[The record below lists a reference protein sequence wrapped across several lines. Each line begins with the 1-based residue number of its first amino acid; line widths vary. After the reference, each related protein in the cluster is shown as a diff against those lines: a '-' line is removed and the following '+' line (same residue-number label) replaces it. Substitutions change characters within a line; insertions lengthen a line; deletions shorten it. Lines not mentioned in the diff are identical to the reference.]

1 MKIFIYK
8 ILLIFLFIFIT
19 FHLTFNYALRSIER
33 KIDTIGSKENIEIF
47 QNEIREQI
55 KESIQKDEILN
66 KEDAILLRKFLEKV
80 RSEIYKQN

>member
-8 ILLIFLFIFIT
+8 SLLIFLFIFIT

-55 KESIQKDEILN
+55 KESIQKDKILN

-80 RSEIYKQN
+80 RSEIYKLD

>member
-8 ILLIFLFIFIT
+8 SLLIFLFIFIT

-33 KIDTIGSKENIEIF
+33 KIDAIGSRENIEIF
-47 QNEIREQI
+47 QNKIRGQI

-80 RSEIYKQN
+80 RSEIYKRN

>member
-8 ILLIFLFIFIT
+8 SLLIFLFIFIT

>member
-8 ILLIFLFIFIT
+8 SLLIFLFIFIT

-55 KESIQKDEILN
+55 KESIQKDKILN

>member
-1 MKIFIYK
+1 MKIFVYK
-8 ILLIFLFIFIT
+8 SLLIFLFIFIT

-55 KESIQKDEILN
+55 KESIQKDKILN

-80 RSEIYKQN
+80 RSEIYKLD

>member
-1 MKIFIYK
+1 MKIFINK
-8 ILLIFLFIFIT
+8 NLLIFLFIFIT

>member
-8 ILLIFLFIFIT
+8 SLLIFLFIFIT

-47 QNEIREQI
+47 QNEIRAQI
-55 KESIQKDEILN
+55 KESIQKDKILN

-80 RSEIYKQN
+80 RSEIYKQD